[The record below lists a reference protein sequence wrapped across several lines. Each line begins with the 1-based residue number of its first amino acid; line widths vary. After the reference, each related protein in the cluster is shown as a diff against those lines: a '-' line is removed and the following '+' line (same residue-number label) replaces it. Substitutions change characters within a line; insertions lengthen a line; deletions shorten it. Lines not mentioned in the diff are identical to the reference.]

1 MDFKDDKLTKIG
13 VFYDGGYF
21 SRVTQYYRY
30 YERKA
35 RISIKGLHEFI
46 REKVMEMEKVDHK
59 NYCQIVDAH
68 YFRGRFSAYDAAK
81 RENQLLYDRI
91 FDDILMYAGVV
102 THYLPM
108 YADRSRKSEKSEKG
122 IDVWFALEAFEL
134 SLYKRFNVVVL
145 ITGDGDYLHLVKKLN
160 TLGTRVMLLYWDLE
174 FPVETIPPVR
184 TNSALINEATYEINM
199 AEIMRSRK
207 ISKIVESM
215 FIPIDEEEE
224 LTKKIRN
231 EQFARPLAPV
241 TTTEVPADQVMLGEV
256 IHIDHERGL
265 GNIRSEDGRFAGII
279 FFRRTSDMFDN
290 LGRGDRVSFQVG
302 RNEKGDIATSVRVY
316 HADAIGEALAGL
328 HDNDDRLSEMP
339 EEIGSADEF

>member
-30 YERKA
+30 YDRKA

-46 REKVMEMEKVDHK
+46 RAKVVEMEKVEHK

-108 YADRSRKSEKSEKG
+108 YADRSKKAEKSEKG

-134 SLYKRFNVVVL
+134 ALYKRFDVIVL

-174 FPVETIPPVR
+174 FPNEAIPPVR
-184 TNSALINEATYEINM
+184 TNVALINEVTYEINM
-199 AEIMRSRK
+199 YEVMRSKK
-207 ISKIVESM
+207 ISQIVEGM

-224 LTKKIRN
+224 LSKKIRIDQTATVRLG
-231 EQFARPLAPV
+231 E
-241 TTTEVPADQVMLGEV
+241 TTTNNGEAQLGEI

-265 GNIRSEDGRFAGII
+265 GNIRSDDGRYPGII
-279 FFRRTSDMFDN
+279 FFRRTSEMFDN
-290 LGRGDRVSFQVG
+290 LTRGERVTFLTG
-302 RNEKGDIATSVRVY
+302 RNEKGEIATKVRSLANSEEQPV
-316 HADAIGEALAGL
+316 ADGE
-328 HDNDDRLSEMP
+328 EM
-339 EEIGSADEF
+339 EM

>member
-30 YERKA
+30 YDRKA

-46 REKVMEMEKVDHK
+46 RAKVVEMEKVEHK

-108 YADRSRKSEKSEKG
+108 YADRSKKAEKSEKG

-134 SLYKRFNVVVL
+134 ALYKRFDVIVL

-174 FPVETIPPVR
+174 FPNEAIPPVR
-184 TNSALINEATYEINM
+184 TNVALINEVTYEINM
-199 AEIMRSRK
+199 FEVMRSKK
-207 ISKIVESM
+207 ISQIVEGM

-224 LTKKIRN
+224 LSKKIRIDQTATVRIG
-231 EQFARPLAPV
+231 E
-241 TTTEVPADQVMLGEV
+241 TTTSNGDPMFGEI

-265 GNIRSEDGRFAGII
+265 GNIRSDDGRYPGII
-279 FFRRTSDMFDN
+279 FFRRTSEMFDN
-290 LGRGDRVSFQVG
+290 LARGERVSFQTG
-302 RNEKGDIATSVRVY
+302 RNEKGEIATKVRS
-316 HADAIGEALAGL
+316 LA
-328 HDNDDRLSEMP
+328 NP
-339 EEIGSADEF
+339 EEQPVADTEELEM

>member
-1 MDFKDDKLTKIG
+1 MEFKDDKLTKIG

-30 YERKA
+30 YDRKA

-46 REKVMEMEKVDHK
+46 RAKVVEMEKVEHK

-108 YADRSRKSEKSEKG
+108 YADRSKKAEKSEKG

-134 SLYKRFNVVVL
+134 ALYKRFDVIVL

-174 FPVETIPPVR
+174 FPIETIPPVR
-184 TNSALINEATYEINM
+184 TNVALINEVTYEINM
-199 AEIMRSRK
+199 YEVMRSKK
-207 ISKIVESM
+207 ISQIVEGM

-224 LTKKIRN
+224 LSKKIRIDQSATVRIG
-231 EQFARPLAPV
+231 E
-241 TTTEVPADQVMLGEV
+241 TTTSNGDVMLGEI

-265 GNIRSEDGRFAGII
+265 GNIRSDDGRYPGII
-279 FFRRTSDMFDN
+279 FFRRTSEMFDN
-290 LGRGDRVSFQVG
+290 LLRGERVSFQTG
-302 RNEKGDIATSVRVY
+302 RNEKGDIATKVRSLTNV
-316 HADAIGEALAGL
+316 
-328 HDNDDRLSEMP
+328 
-339 EEIGSADEF
+339 EEITLTDAEEETI